1 MEKKSVYIE
10 TTIPSLATAR
20 PSSNI
25 IELSRQYI
33 AKDFWENERHKYDLY
48 ISEYVYKECGG
59 GDSNAAKR
67 RLDLIKDIPH
77 LPVTPETE
85 KLAEEYFE
93 LLEIP
98 QKAKTDCFH
107 LAVCVMNE
115 IDFLI
120 SWNMTHLG
128 RPTYKKIVLF
138 NGNRNLWLPELLTPD
153 VFMEAMEE
161 ERKEKQNGKV

>member
-1 MEKKSVYIE
+1 MKKKSVYIE
-10 TTIPSLATAR
+10 TTIPSLVTAR
-20 PSSNI
+20 PSREHR
-25 IELSRQYI
+25 ELFRQEE
-33 AKDFWENERHKYDLY
+33 AKFFWENERHKYDLY
-48 ISEYVYKECGG
+48 ISRYVIEECEK
-59 GDSNAAKR
+59 GDRDAAKR
-67 RLDLIKDIPH
+67 RLDLMKGIPH
-77 LPVTPETE
+77 LQVTADAE

-93 LLEIP
+93 YLNIP

-128 RPTYKKIVLF
+128 QPTYSKIVLF

-153 VFMEAMEE
+153 VFMEIMEE
-161 ERKEKQNGKV
+161 KRKEKRNGKV

>member
-10 TTIPSLATAR
+10 TTIPSLVTAR

-25 IELSRQYI
+25 IELSRQYV
-33 AKDFWENERHKYDLY
+33 AKNFWENERHKYDLC
-48 ISEYVYKECGG
+48 ISQYVVKECEK
-59 GDSNAAKR
+59 GDEVAARR
-67 RLDLIKDIPH
+67 RLDLLKNIRL
-77 LPVTPETE
+77 LPVTTQAE

-93 LLEIP
+93 FLEIP

-128 RPTYKKIVLF
+128 RPTYKKIVSF
-138 NGNRNLWLPELLTPD
+138 NEHRNLWLPELLTPD
-153 VFMEAMEE
+153 VFMEVMEE
-161 ERKEKQNGKV
+161 ERKEEQNGEV

>member
-1 MEKKSVYIE
+1 MGKKSVYIE
-10 TTIPSLATAR
+10 TTIPSLVTAR
-20 PSSNI
+20 PSREHR
-25 IELSRQYI
+25 ELFRQEE
-33 AKDFWENERHKYDLY
+33 AKYFWENERHKYDLY
-48 ISEYVYKECGG
+48 ISQYVIEECEK
-59 GDSNAAKR
+59 GDPDAAHR
-67 RLDLIKDIPH
+67 RLDLIKGIPI
-77 LPVTPETE
+77 LQVIPETE

-93 LLEIP
+93 FLEIP

-128 RPTYKKIVLF
+128 QPTYSKIVLF

-153 VFMEAMEE
+153 VFMEVMEE
-161 ERKEKQNGKV
+161 KRKEKQNGKV